1 MDVIWSLVLETYGV
15 VVAVVAVAVA
25 VVVVVAAAA
34 AAAAVVV
41 VVVVV
46 VVLQGSVTAGTK
58 NAGEQ
63 NMSNMD
69 QHYIAQEKQDRINK

>member
-1 MDVIWSLVLETYGV
+1 MLETYGV

-34 AAAAVVV
+34 AAAV

>member
-34 AAAAVVV
+34 A
-41 VVVVV
+41 VVV

>member
-1 MDVIWSLVLETYGV
+1 MLETYGV

-34 AAAAVVV
+34 A
-41 VVVVV
+41 VVVV